1 MKIKTHYIIALALI
15 TAVVSCKKDNYDA
28 PGSMLSGK
36 IVYKGEAI
44 QVEYNQVPYEV
55 YQPGFGKVGPI
66 GSASVTGTT
75 TSNLAPTY
83 FAPEGTYSLLLFDGD
98 YKIVVRPGQGPF
110 MWKQTGGKVD
120 TVLVSLRGNQTV
132 DLEVTPYYMVRN
144 PQFAVSGRVVSGS
157 FKLEKIITDANAKNI
172 EKVSLYTNKTMF
184 VSKTDNVAVFD
195 STTNALTDLNDI
207 RLKVTVPAIIPT
219 QNYVFARIGV
229 KIAGVEDM
237 IFSPVVKVTL

>member
-1 MKIKTHYIIALALI
+1 MKIKLHHIIIVALI
-15 TAVVSCKKDNYDA
+15 ITLAACKKDNYDA
-28 PGSMLSGK
+28 PSSMLSGK

-66 GSASVTGTT
+66 GSASITGA
-75 TSNLAPTY
+75 SNLAPTY
-83 FAPEGTYSLLLFDGD
+83 FAPEGTYSLMLFDGD

-110 MWKQTGGKVD
+110 LWKQTGGKVD
-120 TVLVSLRGNQTV
+120 TVVVSLKGNQTL
-132 DLEVTPYYMVRN
+132 DLEVTPYYMVRS
-144 PQFAVSGRVVSGS
+144 PQFTVSGRVVSGA

-184 VSKTDNVAVFD
+184 VSKADNIAVFD

-207 RLKVTVPAIIPT
+207 KLKVTVPAIVPT

-229 KIAGVEDM
+229 KIVGVEDM